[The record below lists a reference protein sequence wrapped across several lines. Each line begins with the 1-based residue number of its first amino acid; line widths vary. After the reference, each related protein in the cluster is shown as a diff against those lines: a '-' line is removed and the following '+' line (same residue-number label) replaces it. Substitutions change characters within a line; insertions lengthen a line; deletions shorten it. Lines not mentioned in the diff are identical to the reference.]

1 MKFRKKEISLE
12 RNDEIMK
19 RMMVMRTP
27 SGKPESVSLRK
38 FIDLN
43 FQAFTDTG
51 RTTREIYEFLK
62 EENIDV
68 GTFQVFKTLYSR
80 VRRGRRTA
88 NPVKIPEM
96 TEAPNR
102 SKEQASPE
110 AEKKE
115 GPENRKA
122 GVSQYNPALPPVY
135 LSGGVEAIIDPETG
149 AKCFEIKSG
158 RESERK

>member
-1 MKFRKKEISLE
+1 MKFKKKEISLE

-19 RMMVMRTP
+19 RMMAMRTP
-27 SGKPESVSLRK
+27 SEKPENVSLRK

-43 FQAFTDTG
+43 FQAFTNTG

-80 VRRGRRTA
+80 VKRLRSRQSA
-88 NPVKIPEM
+88 NPVKTSRIE
-96 TEAPNR
+96 EASSHP
-102 SKEQASPE
+102 KEQASPGV
-110 AEKKE
+110 EKKE

-135 LSGGVEAIIDPETG
+135 LPGGVEAIIDPATG

-158 RESERK
+158 KE